1 MLYHGGAV
9 RKNYEIIYELL
20 IYHIM
25 TDIKIMIEATRQL
38 KQAWESTCCDVKGE
52 AITNE
57 LYDALCEVDEAVGNL
72 IEKVGDATKTIVIG
86 SINK

>member
-1 MLYHGGAV
+1 
-9 RKNYEIIYELL
+9 
-20 IYHIM
+20 M

>member
-1 MLYHGGAV
+1 
-9 RKNYEIIYELL
+9 
-20 IYHIM
+20 M

-86 SINK
+86 SINR

>member
-1 MLYHGGAV
+1 M
-9 RKNYEIIYELL
+9 RKNYEIIYERL

-38 KQAWESTCCDVKGE
+38 KQAWKSTCCDVKGE

>member
-1 MLYHGGAV
+1 
-9 RKNYEIIYELL
+9 
-20 IYHIM
+20 M

-38 KQAWESTCCDVKGE
+38 KQAWKNTCSDVKGE

>member
-1 MLYHGGAV
+1 
-9 RKNYEIIYELL
+9 
-20 IYHIM
+20 M

-57 LYDALCEVDEAVGNL
+57 LYDALCEVDGAVGNL

>member
-1 MLYHGGAV
+1 
-9 RKNYEIIYELL
+9 
-20 IYHIM
+20 M

-52 AITNE
+52 AINNE

>member
-1 MLYHGGAV
+1 
-9 RKNYEIIYELL
+9 
-20 IYHIM
+20 M

-57 LYDALCEVDEAVGNL
+57 LYDALCEVDREGWRCNQNYCDWL
-72 IEKVGDATKTIVIG
+72 YQ
-86 SINK
+86 

>member
-1 MLYHGGAV
+1 M
-9 RKNYEIIYELL
+9 RKNYEIIYERL

>member
-1 MLYHGGAV
+1 MRGG
-9 RKNYEIIYELL
+9 YETIYERL

-38 KQAWESTCCDVKGE
+38 KQAWKSTCGNIERE
-52 AITNE
+52 AIASE

-72 IEKVGDATKTIVIG
+72 VEKVGEATKTIVTS
-86 SINK
+86 SINR

>member
-1 MLYHGGAV
+1 M
-9 RKNYEIIYELL
+9 RKNYEIIYERL

-86 SINK
+86 SVNK

>member
-1 MLYHGGAV
+1 
-9 RKNYEIIYELL
+9 
-20 IYHIM
+20 M

-38 KQAWESTCCDVKGE
+38 KQAWERTCCDVKGE

>member
-1 MLYHGGAV
+1 
-9 RKNYEIIYELL
+9 
-20 IYHIM
+20 M

-38 KQAWESTCCDVKGE
+38 KQAWKSTCCDVKGE

>member
-1 MLYHGGAV
+1 M
-9 RKNYEIIYELL
+9 RKNYEIIYERL

-86 SINK
+86 SINR